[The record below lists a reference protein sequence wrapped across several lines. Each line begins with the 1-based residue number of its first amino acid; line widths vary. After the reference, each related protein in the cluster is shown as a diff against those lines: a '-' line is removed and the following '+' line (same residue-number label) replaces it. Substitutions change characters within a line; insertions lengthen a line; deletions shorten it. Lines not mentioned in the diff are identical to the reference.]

1 MATAYKSQTTAPQLK
16 TTVKEQQVGEL
27 GCVSR
32 IRQKKSGKEANAC
45 GFGLVREGFVEELIF
60 MGLHIF

>member
-1 MATAYKSQTTAPQLK
+1 MATVYKSKTIAPQLK

-27 GCVSR
+27 GFVSR
-32 IRQKKSGKEANAC
+32 ISQKKSGKEANAC
-45 GFGLVREGFVEELIF
+45 GFGLAQEGFMEELIF